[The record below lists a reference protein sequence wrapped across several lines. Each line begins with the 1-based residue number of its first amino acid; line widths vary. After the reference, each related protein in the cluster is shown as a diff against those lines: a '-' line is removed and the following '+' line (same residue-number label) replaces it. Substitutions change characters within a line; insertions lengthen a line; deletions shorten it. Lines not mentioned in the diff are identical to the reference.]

1 MSINVRQP
9 AIVLMNPEN
18 AGSLL
23 ATPTTV
29 GAQKWAEYWRKRATV
44 YVMGTCHRRRF
55 VSVGIL
61 EHIYSRCRRILLST
75 TRERWSKQQQ
85 FNELIDEYS

>member
-23 ATPTTV
+23 ATPMTAA
-29 GAQKWAEYWRKRATV
+29 AQQLAAYWRKRATV
-44 YVMGTCHRRRF
+44 YVMGRCLVDDLIRRSI
-55 VSVGIL
+55 VKPS
-61 EHIYSRCRRILLST
+61 SRSRRVFLS
-75 TRERWSKQQQ
+75 TRERWSEQQL
-85 FNELIDEYS
+85 NEFIDEHP